1 MTAAQFK
8 PVKTVG
14 QRAAAPQVNAPAA
27 PVELP
32 ETGKMLN
39 VVLGV
44 LLLILLSSVV
54 MHYL

>member
-1 MTAAQFK
+1 MTAVEFK
-8 PVKTVG
+8 PVHQV
-14 QRAAAPQVNAPAA
+14 AATPQVNAPTA

-32 ETGKMLN
+32 EVGKMLN
-39 VVLGV
+39 VVLGM

>member
-8 PVKTVG
+8 PVKPAG
-14 QRAAAPQVNAPAA
+14 QRAAAPQVNAPVA